1 MVITSLP
8 TVDSSMLLHYCKTKQ
23 KMVRYFEAYINL
35 NRCQAE
41 AKPEASEP
49 VAGANV
55 EGVED
60 DQKQTAKDKKHTSF
74 LSR

>member
-1 MVITSLP
+1 
-8 TVDSSMLLHYCKTKQ
+8 
-23 KMVRYFEAYINL
+23 MVRYFEVYINL